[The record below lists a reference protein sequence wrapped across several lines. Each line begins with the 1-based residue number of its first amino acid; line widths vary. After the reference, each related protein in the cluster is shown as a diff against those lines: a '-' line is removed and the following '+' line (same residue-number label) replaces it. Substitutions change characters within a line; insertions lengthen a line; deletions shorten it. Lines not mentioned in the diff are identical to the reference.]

1 MRKSLL
7 LSLLT
12 SLVLSS
18 LGCVVIVKEEERL
31 PPGPVEGHVECPVN
45 PHEIEEIDAVAS
57 LSFDPARRDAYVRIA
72 KRRCLSNEAQVHLVN
87 QAFARL
93 SFENMIEEVLVA
105 LIHSPSF
112 TCDARSAILTQ
123 IKRLTFDNT
132 RSRIL
137 RELDKRGS
145 CLN

>member
-12 SLVLSS
+12 CLLLCSAS
-18 LGCVVIVKEEERL
+18 CVVVVKEEERL
-31 PPGPVEGHVECPVN
+31 PPGPVECPVN

-57 LSFDPARRDAYVRIA
+57 LSFDSGRTEAYKRIA
-72 KRRCLSNEAQVHLVN
+72 QRPCLSNEAQVHLVN
-87 QAFARL
+87 EAFARL
-93 SFENMIEEVLVA
+93 SFENSTEEVLVA

-112 TCDARSAILTQ
+112 SCDARSAILSQ

-137 RELDKRGS
+137 KELDKRGH
-145 CLN
+145 CP